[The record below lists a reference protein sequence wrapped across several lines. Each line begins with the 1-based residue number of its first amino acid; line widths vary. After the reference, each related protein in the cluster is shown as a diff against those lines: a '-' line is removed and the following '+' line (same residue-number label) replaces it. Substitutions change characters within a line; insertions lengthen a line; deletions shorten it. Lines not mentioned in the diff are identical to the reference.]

1 VEIHV
6 LGPLHVC
13 RAGTPVAIN
22 APKQRALLLR
32 LLVAP
37 GQVVPTERL
46 IDDLWQGAAPPGALS
61 SLRAY
66 ISNLRRALSNGS
78 GDGDTILVTRA
89 TGYALEIDPEVVDAH
104 RFEASLGSA
113 RRALAAGAPQR
124 ALDELDTALALW
136 RGPALVDVADA
147 DFAHPTI
154 TRLDELHRIAHEE
167 RFDALL
173 AAGEHGAA
181 IADLERFIATEPLRE
196 RPRRQLALALHRAG
210 RTADALQVHR
220 TFRATLADELGLD
233 PSEEFDDLAERLLR
247 RDPSLG
253 GPRQA
258 PAARAVTTPGEVARP
273 AAPSS
278 PPVADPAGSSSPVLG
293 RESERALITGAVARL
308 RQGQGSLLLFGGEAG
323 IGKSTLLEEV
333 ARQASPHVTVHW
345 GRCPETDGAPAFW
358 PWTRLLRS
366 VVAEVDDHRLAAVA
380 ADVPAVAHLAPDLT
394 RRTGVT
400 PPLTG
405 DDLHA
410 ARFELY
416 DATTTL
422 LRRLAADGGLV
433 LLLDDLHW
441 ADAPSLELLG
451 FLTGH
456 LRDSPVLVAATYRD
470 TPADRPAALDATLAA
485 AVRDPATTDVH
496 LAGLAEAEVA
506 AVVAATLGRP
516 PEEELVDDL
525 LRRTDGNP
533 FFVTQLARLVDG
545 SAAGAQGGTIPTGIR
560 HVIARRLQQLPP
572 ETQQLLELAAV
583 VGRRFDAAVVAAA
596 GDVPLTAV
604 LDAMDAAYEHGL
616 VEPDGGSARRFRFV
630 HALVRE
636 TLHDGLSPA
645 TTARSHAAVGAVLEA
660 LGTVG
665 AQELAEHYWLAADLA
680 PEGSALRWAVAAAD
694 EALELL
700 AYERAE
706 AHLRRALELLDATS
720 ADLDSEVAVRVRLV
734 SLLTSVAGWS
744 DPDIGEVAGRVHQL
758 AATHG
763 LRPELLPLWHLL
775 WTCQTTRGDLAGG
788 LELAKE
794 LAAQAQREG
803 DSLHL
808 AMATSMWG
816 YNELHLGGDGPRN
829 LARIRTARD
838 ALDREPAEYL
848 AATPEHLGVTVRLAE
863 TVAAAL
869 VEGRDAGLA
878 AAGETLAYARPLGRA
893 FPEVAAYLFAAWAA
907 GVVDAPE
914 DAGRWT
920 AEGLA
925 LCEHY
930 GFRLAAHLLTPLDGW
945 AAVHG
950 GSDPATEAVRVGR
963 SLDALLE
970 AGHLHSYPHWAVLC
984 ADLLVRAGRLG
995 EAAARLVEAREVV
1008 ARTGERVQERHI
1020 AAVEARLERARSAG
1034 GRLAPQAA
1042 T

>member
-6 LGPLHVC
+6 LGPLLVC
-13 RAGTPVAIN
+13 RGGTPVAIN

-37 GQVVPTERL
+37 GQVVPAERL
-46 IDDLWQGAAPPGALS
+46 IEDLWQGAAPPGALS

-66 ISNLRRALSNGS
+66 ISNLRRALANGS

-89 TGYALEIDPEVVDAH
+89 SGYALAIDPDVVDAH
-104 RFEASLGSA
+104 RFEVGLGAA

-124 ALDELDTALALW
+124 AVDELDAALALW

-154 TRLDELHRIAHEE
+154 ARLDELHRIAHEE

-258 PAARAVTTPGEVARP
+258 PATSAVTTTAAVAR
-273 AAPSS
+273 PSS
-278 PPVADPAGSSSPVLG
+278 PPGADPDGGSSPVLG
-293 RESERALITGAVARL
+293 RESERALITDAVARL

-333 ARQASPHVTVHW
+333 ARQASPHVAVHW

-366 VVAEVDDHRLAAVA
+366 VVAEVDDHRLAAA
-380 ADVPAVAHLAPDLT
+380 AAGVPAVAHLAPDLA
-394 RRTGVT
+394 RRTGIT

-422 LRRLAADGGLV
+422 LRRLAADEGLV

-456 LRDSPVLVAATYRD
+456 LGDSPVLVAATYRD
-470 TPADRPAALDATLAA
+470 APADRATELDATLAA

-496 LAGLAEAEVA
+496 LAGLAEGDVA

-516 PEEELVDDL
+516 PEQELVDDL
-525 LRRTDGNP
+525 VRRTDGNP
-533 FFVTQLARLVDG
+533 FFVTQLARLVDE
-545 SAAGAQGGTIPTGIR
+545 SVASVQAATIPTGIR
-560 HVIARRLQQLPP
+560 HVIARRLQLLPP
-572 ETQQLLELAAV
+572 ETQRLLELAAV
-583 VGRRFDAAVVAAA
+583 VGRRFDAVVVAAA
-596 GDVPLTAV
+596 ADVPLTAV
-604 LDAMDAAYEHGL
+604 LDAMDAAYAHGL

-645 TTARSHAAVGAVLEA
+645 TTARSHAAVGAVLES

-680 PEGSALRWAVAAAD
+680 PEGSAIRWAVAAAD

-706 AHLRRALELLDATS
+706 AHLRRALELLDATRS
-720 ADLDSEVAVRVRLV
+720 DLASEVAVRVRLV

-744 DPDIGEVAGRVHQL
+744 DPDIAEIAGRVHQL
-758 AATHG
+758 ASTHG

-794 LAAQAQREG
+794 LAAQAEREG

-808 AMATSMWG
+808 AMAISMWG

-838 ALDREPAEYL
+838 ALDREPEEYL

-878 AAGETLAYARPLGRA
+878 AARETVAYARPLGRA

-907 GVVDAPE
+907 GHVDAPE

-920 AEGLA
+920 AEGRA

-930 GFRLAAHLLTPLDGW
+930 GFRLAAHLLTPLDSW
-945 AAVHG
+945 AAVRG
-950 GSDPATEAVRVGR
+950 GADPTTEAQRVGR
-963 SLDALLE
+963 TLDALLE
-970 AGHLHSYPHWAVLC
+970 AGHLHAYPHWAVLC
-984 ADLLVRAGRLG
+984 ADLLLRAGQLD
-995 EAAARLVEAREVV
+995 EAAVRLAEAREVV
-1008 ARTGERVQERHI
+1008 ARTGERVQEPHI
-1020 AAVEARLERARSAG
+1020 ATVEARLDRARRVG